1 MTIDTMLWLGV
12 LCELALLGLVWWQ
25 RRQQRKR

>member
-12 LCELALLGLVWWQ
+12 LCELALILGLWWQ
-25 RRQQRKR
+25 RRQGRRR